1 MLQQLVKACE
11 SENGMKKEG
20 VSWKEREKRGKS
32 TEEAKEAVGGEREAL
47 SVEGHD
53 GQGKMYI
60 GSKVRASR
68 EQSRPHD
75 VRGWKFWSG
84 DCLVF
89 LELGKSGSQGDSSTI
104 RFV

>member
-20 VSWKEREKRGKS
+20 VSWEEREKRGKS
-32 TEEAKEAVGGEREAL
+32 TEEAKEAVGGEGEAL

-53 GQGKMYI
+53 GQGKMYTS
-60 GSKVRASR
+60 GKVRASR
-68 EQSRPHD
+68 EQSGPHD
-75 VRGWKFWSG
+75 VRGWKFWSE

>member
-53 GQGKMYI
+53 G
-60 GSKVRASR
+60 
-68 EQSRPHD
+68 
-75 VRGWKFWSG
+75 
-84 DCLVF
+84 
-89 LELGKSGSQGDSSTI
+89 
-104 RFV
+104 